1 MRKVLE
7 RGGHGGTYGLWLLAK
22 SSSIV
27 LKGFCQWEWG
37 GNTQQPAVTTFYQVI
52 IMMSLKDEEPLRLWN
67 NGER

>member
-27 LKGFCQWEWG
+27 LKGFCQWERSREVG
-37 GNTQQPAVTTFYQVI
+37 GGHTQPKAVTTFYQVI
-52 IMMSLKDEEPLRLWN
+52 MMMSLKDEELH
-67 NGER
+67 